1 LKRSA
6 VRLEVAFV
14 IEELRSALEKQAPD
28 LAKTCS
34 LFEATASES

>member
-28 LAKTCS
+28 PKTCS
-34 LFEATASES
+34 LFEATASESV